1 MYTEWDG
8 SLRLLD
14 LKTEEMMRL
23 LELLSRR
30 CKNWTDPTMKSW
42 PSPLM
47 TLVCSWRR
55 WTGSGSKEDVWKK
68 RWKMNQQIRKNV
80 GPGMRTMCFWC
91 ATILTHCANQ
101 QFSENLSWDVGWQTA
116 ALLPRKPDWA
126 SERASPSPVATV
138 GEKRSRC
145 QWTVPFCVQSKI
157 GRMLMRELATAYS
170 SILYHF
176 IAIIFWILSS
186 SNNIYIITSS
196 YISILDH
203 HIQ

>member
-138 GEKRSRC
+138 GEKPVEAGYAADVNGPSRFVSKARLEGC
-145 QWTVPFCVQSKI
+145 LCVNSQQLIAASCI
-157 GRMLMRELATAYS
+157 ILLPS
-170 SILYHF
+170 SFEFYHRQ
-176 IAIIFWILSS
+176 IT
-186 SNNIYIITSS
+186 YI
-196 YISILDH
+196 
-203 HIQ
+203 

>member
-91 ATILTHCANQ
+91 ATDPKGEMIGN
-101 QFSENLSWDVGWQTA
+101 
-116 ALLPRKPDWA
+116 RK
-126 SERASPSPVATV
+126 
-138 GEKRSRC
+138 
-145 QWTVPFCVQSKI
+145 
-157 GRMLMRELATAYS
+157 
-170 SILYHF
+170 
-176 IAIIFWILSS
+176 ILSAGS
-186 SNNIYIITSS
+186 TWKNLGLDMPSLDATKKLIEHQVSNSWSLNFYKSLIKWLFMICVHVSECHDMFFTEKIYICTHIICI
-196 YISILDH
+196 YIYTYARWEFVCV
-203 HIQ
+203 HIQIIIY